1 MQNGHTT
8 SPPKGGNTAM
18 APSEDRYAALKDLD
32 EQLRE
37 LKASE
42 SATETP
48 TPTNGNVQA
57 TDAFGGGESF

>member
-1 MQNGHTT
+1 
-8 SPPKGGNTAM
+8 M

>member
-1 MQNGHTT
+1 
-8 SPPKGGNTAM
+8 M

-42 SATETP
+42 SATEAP
-48 TPTNGNVQA
+48 TPTNGNGQA
-57 TDAFGGGESF
+57 TDAFGGESPHRVLSFL